1 MKLTCNRDNL
11 IEGINIV
18 QKAVP
23 SRSTISILEGILIE
37 VGEEMR
43 LTGNDNDF
51 GVVYEVPGIIE
62 EIGSTVVNSKTF
74 GDIIRKLPDVYVTL
88 ETDDSGKLLYISS
101 GKSNYKIKTISPETY
116 PPVSF
121 LDTNNS
127 VELPSE
133 LLQSMIRETSFA
145 TSPDDKRII
154 LQGVFMEQQGNEMR
168 CVAIDGYRLALKTAS
183 VEEEH
188 EYGVIV
194 PTKILNELVK
204 SIKPTDEKIKFCC
217 NENQIMF
224 YTDTFRM
231 VSKLYKGAYIDYKR
245 MIPRDFKTTVTVET
259 KALLNAVERAA
270 LVINDEK
277 RFPVTLDFNANDEI
291 TVSVTTDL
299 GAVKEDVS
307 AAIVGDPLSVGFSTR
322 NLTEC
327 LRVIN
332 DEKIVLSLTSPL
344 SPCIIT
350 GESDTSFTYLV
361 MPIRTNR

>member
-11 IEGINIV
+11 IEGLNIV

-23 SRSTISILEGILIE
+23 SKSTISILEGILIE
-37 VGEEMR
+37 VGEEVR

-51 GVVYEVPGIIE
+51 GIVYEVPGIIE
-62 EIGSTVVNSKTF
+62 EIGSIVVNSKTF
-74 GDIIRKLPDVYVTL
+74 GDIIRKLPDVYVSL
-88 ETDDSGKLLYISS
+88 ETDNSGSILLITSGKAS
-101 GKSNYKIKTISPETY
+101 YKIKTIAPENY

-121 LDTNNS
+121 LNTDKAI
-127 VELPSE
+127 ELKAD

-145 TSPDDKRII
+145 ASIEDKRII
-154 LQGVFMEQQGNEMR
+154 LQGVFMEQHDTEMR
-168 CVAIDGYRLALKTAS
+168 CVAIDGYRLALKVANLS
-183 VEEEH
+183 ESN

-204 SIKPTDEKIKFCC
+204 SVKPTDETVKFCV

-231 VSKLYKGAYIDYKR
+231 VSKLYKGDYIDYRR
-245 MIPRDFKTTVTVET
+245 MIPRDFKTSVTVET
-259 KALLNAVERAA
+259 KQLLNALERAA

-277 RFPVTLDFNANDEI
+277 RFPISLAFSSSEII
-291 TVSVTTDL
+291 TVSVTTEI
-299 GAVKEDVS
+299 GAVKEEINAQIS
-307 AAIVGDPLSVGFSTR
+307 GDELTIGFSAK
-322 NLTEC
+322 NLIET
-327 LRVIN
+327 LRVIT
-332 DEKIVLSLTSPL
+332 DEKIVLSLSSPV

-361 MPIRTNR
+361 MPIRTK